1 MMPVDWFPDVPLLV
15 LLLIPVVVTVGYAV
29 FGATGFGSSLIS
41 VPFLAHWFPLTYVV
55 PLLTTV
61 DFVAV
66 INASFRQW
74 KHADF
79 SEVRRVIPA
88 MIVGMA
94 AGTFLLFKLPREPA
108 LFVLGVFIAGYGLRV
123 LFGSRPWRAVHPGW
137 AWPIGFAGGVF
148 GMLFGTGGPIYMVY
162 LSARVHDK
170 TVLRATSSIVVTIG
184 VVTRVV
190 VFLVTGLML
199 HASVL
204 IVGAILVPLM
214 FAGYWFGNRL
224 HHALSRQ
231 GVFRLIALMLL
242 VNGIFLV
249 TRALSPVLP

>member
-1 MMPVDWFPDVPLLV
+1 
-15 LLLIPVVVTVGYAV
+15 
-29 FGATGFGSSLIS
+29 
-41 VPFLAHWFPLTYVV
+41 
-55 PLLTTV
+55 
-61 DFVAV
+61 
-66 INASFRQW
+66 
-74 KHADF
+74 
-79 SEVRRVIPA
+79 
-88 MIVGMA
+88 
-94 AGTFLLFKLPREPA
+94 
-108 LFVLGVFIAGYGLRV
+108 
-123 LFGSRPWRAVHPGW
+123 
-137 AWPIGFAGGVF
+137 
-148 GMLFGTGGPIYMVY
+148 MLFGTGGPIYMVY

-170 TVLRATSSIVVTIG
+170 TVLRATSSMVVTIG

>member
-1 MMPVDWFPDVPLLV
+1 MIPPDWFPDVPFVV
-15 LLLIPVVVTVGYAV
+15 LLLIPLVVTAGYAA

-41 VPFLAHWFPLTYVV
+41 VPFLAHWLPLTYVV

-61 DFVAV
+61 DLTAV

-88 MIVGMA
+88 MIAGMA

-108 LFVLGVFIAGYGLRV
+108 LFVLGVFIAGYGLRI
-123 LFGSRPWRAVHPGW
+123 LFGSRPWRAVHP
-137 AWPIGFAGGVF
+137 AWSCPLGFAGGVF

-170 TVLRATSSIVVTIG
+170 TVLRATSSMVVTIG
-184 VVTRVV
+184 VGTRAV
-190 VFLVTGLML
+190 VFVVTGLML

-214 FAGYWFGNRL
+214 FAGYWLGNRL
-224 HHALSRQ
+224 HDALSRQ
-231 GVFRLIALMLL
+231 SVFRLIALMLV
-242 VNGIFLV
+242 VN
-249 TRALSPVLP
+249 